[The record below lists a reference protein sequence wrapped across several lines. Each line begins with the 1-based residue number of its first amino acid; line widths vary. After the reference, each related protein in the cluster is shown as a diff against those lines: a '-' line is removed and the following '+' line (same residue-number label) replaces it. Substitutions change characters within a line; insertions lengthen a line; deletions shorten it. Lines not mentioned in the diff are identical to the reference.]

1 MLVFFPFND
10 ERVLNTFVSRGEEV
24 HTEGKMEDTDR
35 EGWLMGQDL
44 RVSQRDGIRST
55 DEENGPVSEEGAV
68 GLEKGGK
75 NGSSR

>member
-1 MLVFFPFND
+1 
-10 ERVLNTFVSRGEEV
+10 
-24 HTEGKMEDTDR
+24 
-35 EGWLMGQDL
+35 MGQDL